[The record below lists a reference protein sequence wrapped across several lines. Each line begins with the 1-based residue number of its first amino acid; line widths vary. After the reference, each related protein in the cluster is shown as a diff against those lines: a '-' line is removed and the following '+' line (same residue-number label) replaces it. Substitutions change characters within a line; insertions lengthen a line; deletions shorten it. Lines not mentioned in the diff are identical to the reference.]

1 MPAFSFHEP
10 FWLRNFAQLQHRH
23 MLSRVANSIYWMNR
37 YIERAENYA
46 RLINVNLNISL
57 DLPSGLN
64 EQWLPLVLTTGDEHA
79 FWERYEE
86 ATKNNVLDFMVADVS
101 NPNSI
106 LSCLKTA
113 RENARTVRESIS
125 IEMWEHINRTYHFVL
140 EAVGQH
146 DWKRLNAASFF
157 NEVRRSC
164 QLFLGIVDTTISR
177 TEGWHFGTIGH
188 FIERADKTSRFLDMK
203 YFILLPDVKDVGST
217 IDLMQWTSI
226 LKSASAYQM
235 YRRQYSKITPA
246 DIAQFLIFNQEFP
259 RSIRFSL
266 MQAESS
272 LHAITGTPLSTFSNS
287 AEKKLG
293 QLRSELEYTD
303 IQDIMAKGLH
313 ESLDSIQHRLN
324 EIDTFIYETF
334 FAH

>member
-1 MPAFSFHEP
+1 
-10 FWLRNFAQLQHRH
+10 

-37 YIERAENYA
+37 YIERAENYS

-57 DLPSGLN
+57 DLPPGLN

-79 FWERYEE
+79 FSQRYAEP
-86 ATKNNVLDFMVADVS
+86 TKNNVLDFMVSDAD

-106 LSCLKTA
+106 LNCLKNA
-113 RENARTVRESIS
+113 RENARTVRDSIS

-140 EAVGQH
+140 EAVGQR
-146 DWKRLNAASFF
+146 DWKRYDAANFF
-157 NEVRRSC
+157 NEVRRNC
-164 QLFLGIVDTTISR
+164 QLFLGIIDTTISR
-177 TEGWHFGTIGH
+177 TEGWHFGNIGH
-188 FIERADKTSRFLDMK
+188 FIERADKTSRFLDIK
-203 YFILLPDVKDVGST
+203 YFILLPDTKDVGST

-246 DIAQFLIFNQEFP
+246 DIAQFLIFNQSFP
-259 RSIRFSL
+259 RSIRFAL

-293 QLRSELEYTD
+293 QLRSELEYAD
-303 IQDIMAKGLH
+303 IQDVIAKGLH
-313 ESLDSIQHRLN
+313 ESLDDVQKRLN
-324 EIDTFIYETF
+324 EIDVLIYETF

>member
-1 MPAFSFHEP
+1 
-10 FWLRNFAQLQHRH
+10 

-37 YIERAENYA
+37 YIERAENYS

-57 DLPSGLN
+57 DLPPGLS
-64 EQWLPLVLTTGDEHA
+64 EQWLPLVLTTGDEQA
-79 FWERYEE
+79 FFHRYGE
-86 ATKNNVLDFMVADVS
+86 ATKSNVLDFMVSDS
-101 NPNSI
+101 DNPNSI
-106 LSCLKTA
+106 LSCLKQA

-140 EAVGQH
+140 EAVSQPE
-146 DWKRLNAASFF
+146 WKRLNAANFF
-157 NEVRRSC
+157 NEVRRNC

-217 IDLMQWTSI
+217 LDLMQWTAI

-246 DIAQFLIFNQEFP
+246 DIAQFLIFSQDFP
-259 RSIRFSL
+259 RSIRFAL

-272 LHAITGTPLSTFSNS
+272 LHAITGTPLSTFSKNKK
-287 AEKKLG
+287 KKLG

>member
-1 MPAFSFHEP
+1 
-10 FWLRNFAQLQHRH
+10 

-37 YIERAENYA
+37 YIERAENYS

-57 DLPSGLN
+57 DLPPGLS

-79 FWERYEE
+79 FSERYGE
-86 ATKNNVLDFMVADVS
+86 ATKNNVLDFMVADVE

-106 LSCLKTA
+106 LNCLKNA
-113 RENARTVRESIS
+113 RENARTVRDSIS
-125 IEMWEHINRTYHFVL
+125 IEMWEHINRTYHFIL
-140 EAVGQH
+140 EAVNSHG
-146 DWKRLNAASFF
+146 WKQLNAASFF

-188 FIERADKTSRFLDMK
+188 FIERADKTSRFLDIK
-203 YFILLPDVKDVGST
+203 YFILLPKIKDVGST

-235 YRRQYSKITPA
+235 YRQQYSKITPS
-246 DIAQFLIFNQEFP
+246 DIAQFLIFNRFFP
-259 RSIRFSL
+259 RSIRFAL

-303 IQDIMAKGLH
+303 IHDIIAKGLH
-313 ESLDSIQHRLN
+313 ESLDDIQCRLN
-324 EIDTFIYETF
+324 EIDGLIYENF

>member
-1 MPAFSFHEP
+1 
-10 FWLRNFAQLQHRH
+10 

-37 YIERAENYA
+37 YIERAENYS

-57 DLPSGLN
+57 DLPPGLS
-64 EQWLPLVLTTGDEHA
+64 EQWLPLISTTGDELA
-79 FWERYEE
+79 FFQRYGE
-86 ATKNNVLDFMVADVS
+86 ATKSNVLDFMVADTE

-106 LSCLKTA
+106 LSCLKQA
-113 RENARTVRESIS
+113 RENARTVRDSIS
-125 IEMWEHINRTYHFVL
+125 IEMWEHINRTYHFVQ
-140 EAVGQH
+140 EAVSRH
-146 DWKRLNAASFF
+146 DWKRHDAASFF
-157 NEVRRSC
+157 NEVRRNC

-203 YFILLPDVKDVGST
+203 YFILLPDTKDVGST

-246 DIAQFLIFNQEFP
+246 DIAEFLIFNQSFP
-259 RSIRFSL
+259 RSIRFAL
-266 MQAESS
+266 MQAETS

-303 IQDIMAKGLH
+303 IQDIIAKGLH
-313 ESLDSIQHRLN
+313 ESLDDVQNRLN
-324 EIDTFIYETF
+324 EIDNLIYETF